1 MVWFFY
7 NGNEVVELISD
18 LRRRGEHE
26 WVARVESFVN
36 SESIKRDYFVAG
48 FIVHEHNDE
57 SNVVGVDALLLTF
70 RSRFSLDYR
79 PVLVLVRN
87 LDWARSSLIDVY
99 RDDP

>member
-7 NGNEVVELISD
+7 NGNEVAELISD

-26 WVARVESFVN
+26 WAARVELFIN

-48 FIVHEHNDE
+48 FIVREHE
-57 SNVVGVDALLLTF
+57 SNVTGVDALLLTF

-79 PVLVLVRN
+79 PAIVLVGN

>member
-7 NGNEVVELISD
+7 NGNEVAELISD

-26 WVARVESFVN
+26 WVARVESFV
-36 SESIKRDYFVAG
+36 ESIKRDYFVAG
-48 FIVHEHNDE
+48 FIVHEHNDK